1 MLTRSSRL
9 PLEPINLEIEAAN
22 RRRGGRRRRARAQ
35 HQVEP
40 MENPHGNNE
49 GIPPPPPPPLNQD
62 QIILQLQQEMAEMR
76 REREEERRRE
86 APVRDAFGN
95 VNIPHPPYDTRVNAN
110 NFELKTGLIQFVEQ
124 RVFSGRPTEDPNRH
138 LSKFLEIA
146 NTTKLNGVPDDTI
159 KLRLFPFSL
168 SGYARDWFDN
178 LEPGSVTSWDDL
190 AQKFLDRFFP
200 LSSTLNLQAEISHF
214 KMKGQ
219 ESMFEAWERFNALL
233 KKCPNHGLS
242 PGHQVSLF
250 YNGCSEFIKSQLDFG
265 SGGSFLDKGVE
276 ECKKMLQR
284 LAYTS
289 KGWSSGRDSSM
300 PVASVVDSD
309 AFNLLNQQM
318 MLLNQKVD
326 GLSLGV
332 APMGEPLHTV
342 EDVNYVH
349 QGGNQRNF
357 YNYRP
362 NNGGG
367 NYQGYRSP
375 FNAHPNLSYGNP
387 NNAIQPPPP
396 PHFPTPSG
404 STSGAA
410 NVPTNSKP
418 SSDDVTHELLKALME
433 KTDGIMTQSTKR
445 IDKVETA
452 VVEVTTRMGALEHQ
466 MSQIAQAVGQ
476 LHQPGQFPSN
486 TIPNPKDCKAIN
498 LRSGTSYKS
507 PPMPE
512 KEAIVQPEEEE
523 TIEVEASTKSPPKDQ
538 AETIVPPKPT
548 EVKLPFPQMMQKKK
562 KDEQF
567 SRFLDIFRKVQ
578 INIPLVEAL
587 QQMPSYAKF
596 LKDVVSQKRK
606 WGHYETVN
614 LTESCSAIIQRKLPA
629 KMQDPGSF
637 TIECTIGNCFV
648 GNALC
653 DLGASINLMPLSFF
667 NKLNI
672 GKLRSTSITLQMA
685 DRSVAYPSG
694 IAEDILVRVNEFIF
708 PVDFVVLDM
717 EEDRIVPLILGRP
730 FLATG
735 KAMID
740 VSKGELTLRLN
751 DESVTFSIYE
761 ALKRHDAEPG
771 GSLQHCNV
779 VTVMDEC
786 VGGVAPTS
794 YLDDQLERCISHSM
808 YSSHSFD
815 VLDAN
820 PELLEFVGALD
831 SAKEIP
837 RSLRPQF
844 LPLRSGSEDSNK
856 DGENKKLELKPLPL
870 HLRYAFLGGND
881 TFPVI
886 VSSSLSSFELD
897 KLLRVLR
904 KHKRAIGWSISDIKG
919 ISPTV
924 CMHRI
929 HLDEGYKP
937 KVQNQRRLN
946 PIMQDV
952 VRKEVLKWLDAGMIY
967 AISDSE
973 WVSPT
978 QVVSKKGGTTVVK
991 GKNDELI
998 ATRVVSGWRVCIDY
1012 RALNL
1017 ATRKDHFPLPFIDQM
1032 LDRLAGHE
1040 YYCFLDGYSGYN
1052 QILIAPEDQHKT
1064 AFVCPYGVYAF
1075 RRMSFGLCNAPATFQ
1090 RCMMSIFHD
1099 MVENIMEVFMDDFSV
1114 FGMTFDSC
1122 LDNLTKVLQRCEETN
1137 LVLNWE
1143 KCHFMVRDGIVL
1155 GHKIS
1160 AGGLEVDR
1168 AKIVA
1173 IEQLPHPC
1181 SEKAVRSFLGHAGFY
1196 RRFIKDF
1203 SHIAR
1208 PLCHLLAKDV
1218 KFDFTLECAQAFE
1231 KLKAA
1236 LVSAPI
1242 LISPD
1247 WSQPF
1252 EIMCDASDVAVGS
1265 ALGQKRDK
1273 IFRVIYYAS
1282 RTLDSAQ
1289 ANYTTTEKE
1298 MLAVVYSFDKFR
1310 PYLIGAKTI
1319 VFTDHAAIRHLF
1331 VKQDAKPRLIRWIL
1345 LLQEF
1350 DLEIRDRKGCE
1361 NVVADHLSR
1370 LEHASE
1376 EEKLKLV
1383 INEEFP
1389 DEHLFYVA
1397 KGQVAW
1403 YANIVNYLVAKVIPE
1418 GLEDYQKKKFF
1429 HDVKFYFWDEPCLFR
1444 RCADMVIRRC
1454 VPQEEWESVIMHCHT
1469 APSGGHFGANRT
1481 AMKVLQSGLFWPTIT
1496 KDCQDYVR
1504 RCNECQRMGGVSKK
1518 KEMPLTTIVEV
1529 ELFDVWGIDFMGPF
1543 PPSSG
1548 FQYILLAVDYVSR
1561 WVEAIPTQTNDSKVV
1576 IKFVQ
1581 KNIFTRFGAPRA
1593 IISDG
1598 GSHFRNRWLEAVLAR
1613 HGVKHRVTTPYH
1625 PQANGQTELANREIK
1640 QILQKSVN
1648 ANRRDWALKLDD
1660 ALWAY
1665 RTAYK
1670 TPIGMSPYQLVFGK
1684 SCHLPV
1690 ELKHSSYWAVRQM
1703 NMDFTKAGKERK
1715 LHLNLLDEFRNEAYA
1730 NSSIYKERMKTYHD
1744 KMIERREFHK
1754 GDAVLL
1760 FNHKL
1765 RLFPGKL
1772 KSKWSG
1778 PFTIKE
1784 VMSNGTMELKGP
1796 DGSTFKANGQNLK
1809 RFFTKEQQDEVFVVA
1824 LIE

>member
-349 QGGNQRNF
+349 QGGNQRNL

-396 PHFPTPSG
+396 PRFPTPSG

-761 ALKRHDAEPG
+761 ALKRHDVEPG

-786 VGGVAPTS
+786 VGGVAPAS

-815 VLDAN
+815 ILDAN

-881 TFPVI
+881 TFP
-886 VSSSLSSFELD
+886 
-897 KLLRVLR
+897 
-904 KHKRAIGWSISDIKG
+904 
-919 ISPTV
+919 
-924 CMHRI
+924 
-929 HLDEGYKP
+929 
-937 KVQNQRRLN
+937 
-946 PIMQDV
+946 
-952 VRKEVLKWLDAGMIY
+952 
-967 AISDSE
+967 
-973 WVSPT
+973 
-978 QVVSKKGGTTVVK
+978 
-991 GKNDELI
+991 
-998 ATRVVSGWRVCIDY
+998 
-1012 RALNL
+1012 
-1017 ATRKDHFPLPFIDQM
+1017 
-1032 LDRLAGHE
+1032 
-1040 YYCFLDGYSGYN
+1040 
-1052 QILIAPEDQHKT
+1052 
-1064 AFVCPYGVYAF
+1064 
-1075 RRMSFGLCNAPATFQ
+1075 
-1090 RCMMSIFHD
+1090 
-1099 MVENIMEVFMDDFSV
+1099 
-1114 FGMTFDSC
+1114 
-1122 LDNLTKVLQRCEETN
+1122 RCEETN

-1581 KNIFTRFGAPRA
+1581 KNIFTRFGVPRA

-1640 QILQKSVN
+1640 QILRKSVN

-1730 NSSIYKERMKTYHD
+1730 NSSIYKERIKTYHD
-1744 KMIERREFHK
+1744 KMIERRELHK